1 MRRGTITQSE
11 SPHTFP
17 STNHAHLNLTHPASL
32 QLPLSPARALLALP
46 WFSLHLFVG
55 DGREGW
61 MDWLMI

>member
-32 QLPLSPARALLALP
+32 QLPLSPARALLLSLGFP
-46 WFSLHLFVG
+46 CIFSLGMDVR
-55 DGREGW
+55 DGWIG
-61 MDWLMI
+61 